1 MKELKRFL
9 VLLLTLL
16 TITGCELFPE
26 FDKDLPPPP
35 PPPVEEEKEPEEK
48 EPILEI
54 TFPTDTI
61 PYGDKDI
68 EISWNS
74 QNVSLLFVNNQ
85 KQLNPRFGTI
95 KMSESLFSDTSF
107 VFKAINK
114 KKEVIK
120 EVTIKVGNWTTSL
133 LGLITYYPWKRS
145 WHIITDSEGNVIES
159 YPPSPETENDIFS
172 FYKDGSYLF
181 SNDPDWIGSWYL
193 EDENSFVLDGI
204 KIRFEVNEKE
214 LIFSWLYK
222 FTDKNKQSFWRWSY
236 THFIHASDIPL
247 G

>member
-1 MKELKRFL
+1 
-9 VLLLTLL
+9 
-16 TITGCELFPE
+16 
-26 FDKDLPPPP
+26 
-35 PPPVEEEKEPEEK
+35 
-48 EPILEI
+48 
-54 TFPTDTI
+54 
-61 PYGDKDI
+61 
-68 EISWNS
+68 
-74 QNVSLLFVNNQ
+74 
-85 KQLNPRFGTI
+85 
-95 KMSESLFSDTSF
+95 MSESLFSDTSF

-120 EVTIKVGNWTTSL
+120 ELPSRWVIDDISSWFDYILSL
-133 LGLITYYPWKRS
+133 EEKL
-145 WHIITDSEGNVIES
+145 HIITDSEGNVIES

-172 FYKDGSYLF
+172 FYKDGSYFF